1 MGGVDPLVAQ
11 AEIPAEVTLLKA
23 AISRFC
29 DAPLPAGG
37 SALATFLSHLRPS
50 IDTLEVKFSEAA
62 AAFAETDEYDNQAC
76 YAPIHWIRTNC
87 HMSAG
92 AAADRVAVGQKLQS
106 LPESHQ
112 SMVEGGIGF
121 AHLAHLARAAR
132 GVEAGGPKKAI

>member
-1 MGGVDPLVAQ
+1 MDLLVAQ

-23 AISRFC
+23 AIRRFC

-50 IDTLEVKFSEAA
+50 IDTLEIKFSEGA
-62 AAFAETDEYDNQAC
+62 AAFAETDEYDQQGA
-76 YAPIHWIRTNC
+76 YSPLHWIRMNC

-92 AAADRVAVGQKLQS
+92 AAADRVAVGGQLQS

-121 AHLAHLARAAR
+121 ATPAPGARTR
-132 GVEAGGPKKAI
+132 